1 MNHSIQQKILCTRT
15 SLNGR
20 EIRFG
25 RENLIKYNK
34 AIRDKI
40 PEIIADSGKKY
51 NLKQLDDEPFLAE
64 LEKKL
69 IEEVNEY
76 AESKDVEELADL
88 VEVIYRI
95 SELKGVNSDELDK
108 IRKDKA
114 EKRGKFDSNL
124 FLIDAEK

>member
-1 MNHSIQQKILCTRT
+1 M
-15 SLNGR
+15 
-20 EIRFG
+20 
-25 RENLIKYNK
+25 IKYNK

-40 PEIIADSGKKY
+40 PEIISESGKKF
-51 NLKQLDDEPFLAE
+51 NIKHLDDESFLEE

-76 AESKDVEELADL
+76 ADSKDVEELADL
-88 VEVIYRI
+88 LEVIYRI
-95 SELKGVNSDELDK
+95 SELRGVNSDELDK

-114 EKRGKFDSNL
+114 EKRGKFASNL

>member
-1 MNHSIQQKILCTRT
+1 MDT
-15 SLNGR
+15 
-20 EIRFG
+20 E
-25 RENLIKYNK
+25 KYNK
-34 AIRDKI
+34 VIRDKI

-51 NLKQLDDEPFLAE
+51 TLKQLDDVLFLAD

-76 AESKDVEELADL
+76 TKSKDVEELADL
-88 VEVIYRI
+88 LEVIYRI
-95 SELKGVNSDELDK
+95 SELRGVNSEELDE

-114 EKRGKFDSNL
+114 EKRGKFASNL